1 MEAII
6 AQLVGG
12 AIGGNGAGKL
22 LSSAS
27 MGNLGNT
34 IAGAVGGLAGGTALG
49 GLMGGAGAM
58 AAEAT
63 DAVAPS
69 MDIGGIVGSLAGGG
83 VGGLVV
89 TAVIGMIKNKFMG

>member
-49 GLMGGAGAM
+49 GLMGGAGALWQLGQLTRLRL
-58 AAEAT
+58 AWTSAE
-63 DAVAPS
+63 
-69 MDIGGIVGSLAGGG
+69 L
-83 VGGLVV
+83 
-89 TAVIGMIKNKFMG
+89 